1 MKLRLN
7 FLNNNFILINV
18 FEENTAWFNFF
29 KNIKNNN
36 RYFPTV
42 SKKSICPYIPK
53 PDISY
58 VTRLKDSLV
67 NFLKNDIYIT
77 IIEEDEI
84 FRTKCISRYFNYP
97 MYKKLL
103 KTKALNK

>member
-7 FLNNNFILINV
+7 FLNNNYILIHV
-18 FEENTAWFNFF
+18 FEENIAWFNFF

-36 RYFPTV
+36 QYFPTV
-42 SKKSICPYIPK
+42 SKKTICPYIPK

-67 NFLKNDIYIT
+67 NFLKNDNKPISVFSKLNTRHIT
-77 IIEEDEI
+77 RLEV
-84 FRTKCISRYFNYP
+84 
-97 MYKKLL
+97 
-103 KTKALNK
+103 AWLNIKQNTEYYY